1 MLLPVLLLGSL
12 TVKAANDKIVRIL
25 FTNNS
30 NGKLVDC
37 NCRNDPFGGLA
48 ERASLIREYRLLY
61 PDMLLLDSGGYL
73 GLSDVDRKGPV
84 VFKLME
90 IMGYNAWGVG
100 EQELYRGMSRFH
112 TLSEGYH
119 ERMVSATLM
128 DTNGEK
134 LFHPWRIFT
143 VDSVRIA
150 VIGISGAES
159 FTWLPKDNMDFACRQ
174 PDSTLAELL
183 PMLRRSSDFIVVLS
197 QLGRKSDEALVK
209 RIQGIDLIIG
219 GHSQTLIEE
228 PIVISGCR
236 IVQAGKN
243 GGHVGEIIVT
253 FDKGKKIKNVTYK
266 LLEVSKR
273 YTILPEIKTI
283 IDTNK

>member
-1 MLLPVLLLGSL
+1 MLLPALLLGSI
-12 TVKAANDKIVRIL
+12 TGKAADEKTVRIL

-37 NCRNDPFGGLA
+37 NCRNDPYGGLA
-48 ERASLIREYRLLY
+48 ERVSLVREYRSRY

-90 IMGYNAWGVG
+90 MMGYNAWGVG
-100 EQELYRGMSRFH
+100 EQELYRGMSRFLA
-112 TLSEGYH
+112 LSGGFR

-128 DTNGEK
+128 NTGGEK
-134 LFHPWRIFT
+134 LFSPLRMFT

-159 FTWLPKDNMDFACRQ
+159 FAWLPKESQDFAYRQ

-183 PMLRRSSDFIVVLS
+183 PMLRKSSDYIIVLS
-197 QLGRKSDEALVK
+197 QLGRKPDEELAK
-209 RIQGIDLIIG
+209 RIPGINLIIG

-228 PIVISGCR
+228 PIVVSGCR

-243 GGHVGEIIVT
+243 GGHVGEIVLT
-253 FDKGKKIKNVTYK
+253 FDKAKKVKGFAYK
-266 LLEVSKR
+266 LLEVSKK
-273 YTILPEIKTI
+273 YTIRPEIKI
-283 IDTNK
+283 MVDEIK